1 MFAHP
6 NKNGIKMSTVCPQC
20 GTRFSEPVQF
30 CDKCGANLEKEQVL
44 QEQKQKPA
52 FKSKPMNETQNNSNA
67 RLLGGIQIVSVVEIA
82 IGILGILTGVIMV
95 ILTPFVPD
103 LIKSSPS
110 QGVVYTNSMLQ
121 FFAGLVLVI
130 GVFTLVVS
138 VLTIFIGYKLYR
150 LESIGRLGSMI
161 IAAFA
166 LLAIPF
172 GTVLGILA
180 LYLLTKPETMELF
193 KERNKY
199 L

>member
-6 NKNGIKMSTVCPQC
+6 NKSEIKMSTVCPQC

-30 CDKCGANLEKEQVL
+30 CDKCGANLEKEKVL
-44 QEQKQKPA
+44 QEQKQRQVTDSK
-52 FKSKPMNETQNNSNA
+52 FMSKSQNTANA
-67 RLLGGIQIVSVVEIA
+67 RLLGGIQIVSVIEIA
-82 IGILGILTGVIMV
+82 IGLFGILTGIIM
-95 ILTPFVPD
+95 ILLTPFVPD

-110 QGVVYTNSMLQ
+110 QGVVYTNSILQ
-121 FFAGLVLVI
+121 FFAGLVLVV

-161 IAAFA
+161 VASFA

-193 KERNKY
+193 RERNKY